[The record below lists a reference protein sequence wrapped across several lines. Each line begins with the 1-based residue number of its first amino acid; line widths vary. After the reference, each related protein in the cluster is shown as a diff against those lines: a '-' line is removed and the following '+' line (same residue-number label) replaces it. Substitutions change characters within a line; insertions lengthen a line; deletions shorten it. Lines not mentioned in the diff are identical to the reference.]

1 MNTSK
6 LRPVGSTVKLAGL
19 GIGSLAMEGVITEV
33 HEVPGHPHLA
43 EYSVEWADGKYPGE
57 IWSEQDFEPLP

>member
-1 MNTSK
+1 MNTSQ
-6 LRPVGSTVKLAGL
+6 LRSVGSTVTLRGL

-33 HEVPGHPHLA
+33 HEVPGHPYLA

-57 IWSEQDFEPLP
+57 IWSEQDFEPLD